1 MASLGDNV
9 PMDGKQKSKKKPTE
23 GADLFKI
30 LKLIMDRKF
39 DPVIIFSFSK
49 REVEGYGMAMT
60 KFDLTS
66 EEEKSKIELI
76 FKSAMD
82 CLSEE
87 DR

>member
-1 MASLGDNV
+1 ME
-9 PMDGKQKSKKKPTE
+9 K
-23 GADLFKI
+23 
-30 LKLIMDRKF
+30 KF

-66 EEEKSKIELI
+66 DEDKEKIEMI
-76 FKSAMD
+76 FNSAME

>member
-1 MASLGDNV
+1 
-9 PMDGKQKSKKKPTE
+9 
-23 GADLFKI
+23 
-30 LKLIMDRKF
+30 MDRGF

-60 KFDLTS
+60 KFDLTT
-66 EEEKSKIELI
+66 EEEKSKIDVI
-76 FKSAMD
+76 FKSAID